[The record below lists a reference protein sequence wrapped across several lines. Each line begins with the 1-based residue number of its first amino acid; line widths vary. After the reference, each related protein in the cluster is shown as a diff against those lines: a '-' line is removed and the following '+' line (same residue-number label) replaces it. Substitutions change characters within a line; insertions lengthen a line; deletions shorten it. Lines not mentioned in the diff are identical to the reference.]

1 MKSVFEV
8 LWKRYGFLTL
18 AVALTLLVRITYGL
32 VIFEHIA
39 DRFSWRGDD
48 QYSDLAHTISTSG
61 KYAVSETSLP
71 TMKRLPVHPLL
82 LAGVYTVFGRSLVA
96 ARIFQCLLCAITCV
110 MVYFTAREVANKRV
124 AGIACLLFAFYP
136 NSILYSARTLSET
149 TYSFLLSIF
158 SFTLV
163 KQFKSLDVRMSI
175 ATGLASG
182 VLMLTRS
189 TSILL
194 PPFLFLILLSAHY
207 RRAVWRVIGCIVLA
221 VFVAAIVLSP
231 WVIRNYRLT
240 GKFIPLSTWGGI
252 PFYQGYYLT
261 THLLDG
267 RSGLELD
274 YDAGR
279 EAKRLVRER
288 YTPVGQAVDEYYQ
301 DRIAYSLVWEKILTR
316 PFSSAWAFLR
326 NIPLAWFL
334 TYGRL
339 TTIVSFLVHIP
350 LLLLAIYAAFT
361 MSKLD
366 VHTWVKA
373 LPLVLVCAYFNLF
386 HAVVYPHARYTS
398 PVTGTIVTVLGAYGV
413 AHLISL
419 VSSSRAQCLRG
430 DSQEAGAL
438 RS

>member
-1 MKSVFEV
+1 MKAVLQI
-8 LWKRYGFLTL
+8 LWKRQGCLTL
-18 AVALTLLVRITYGL
+18 AVALTLLVRLVYGL

-39 DRFSWRGDD
+39 DHFSWRGDD
-48 QYSDLAHTISTSG
+48 QYSDLAYTISISG

-71 TMKRLPVHPLL
+71 TMKRLPIHPLL

-110 MVYFTAREVANKRV
+110 MVYFTTREVTTKRV
-124 AGIACLLFAFYP
+124 AGIASLLFAIYP

-149 TYSFLLSIF
+149 TYSFFLSIF
-158 SFTLV
+158 SLALV
-163 KQFKSLDVRMSI
+163 KQFKSLDLRMSVV
-175 ATGLASG
+175 TGLSYG
-182 VLMLTRS
+182 VLMLTKS
-189 TSILL
+189 TTILL

-207 RRAVWRVIGCIVLA
+207 RRTLWRVVSCIVLA

-231 WVIRNYRLT
+231 WAIRNYRLT
-240 GKFIPLSTWGGI
+240 DEFVPLSTWGGL

-267 RSGLELD
+267 RSGRELD
-274 YDAGR
+274 YEAGQ

-288 YTPVGQAVDEYYQ
+288 YTPVGQPIDEFYQ
-301 DRIAYSLVWEKILTR
+301 DRIAYSLVWEKILAR
-316 PFSSAWAFLR
+316 PLSSAWAFLR

-339 TTIVSFLVHIP
+339 TTIVSFFVHIP
-350 LLLLAIYAAFT
+350 LLLLATYAVFT

-366 VHTWVKA
+366 VHAWIKA

-386 HAVVYPHARYTS
+386 HAVVYPHARYMA
-398 PVTGTIVTVLGAYGV
+398 PVTGAIVTGLGAYGI

-419 VSSSRAQCLRG
+419 VSSSRARCPRG
-430 DSQEAGAL
+430 DPQEAGAL